1 MTDLGALV
9 DRTLLVGFEEP
20 DPPEWLRRAAPG
32 LGGVVLYGQNLLVD
46 TDGARLATLLHA
58 ESDVV
63 LAVDE
68 EGGDVTRLHYREG
81 SPTPGNYVLGA
92 ADDPKLTAGVAT
104 RIGVGLREAGIGWN
118 LAPDVDVNSAPENP
132 VIGVRAF
139 GADPDVVSRHTA
151 AWIRALEDTG
161 VAACAKHFPGH
172 GDTRADSHHA
182 LPVVECD
189 EAEWRR
195 VHLPP
200 FVAAIEAGV
209 RSVMTAHVVVPA
221 LDEVPATM
229 SRRLLTDVLRGE
241 LGYRGVVVTDALDM
255 GAIRDGVGEA
265 AGAVAALRAGADALC
280 LGAIGGEGLY
290 RRVRSAILAAVD
302 DGSLPRARLEEAA
315 GRVQELLTAVRSAA
329 PPTAPEPDGWD
340 DPGLAAT
347 RRAALVLGDRA
358 AGTALLPG
366 APLVVELRATPN
378 LAVGEA
384 YWDLAAPLAE
394 LGRAP
399 LGVHRLTGDDP
410 RQLTD
415 LLEAVE
421 GVPLVVVGRDVPR
434 HPWQHAA
441 WRAVS
446 ERRPDAVLV
455 EIGLPRPDVVTEG
468 QRVFVGGAGRPN
480 LRVAAELLAGYPR

>member
-1 MTDLGALV
+1 MKELV
-9 DRTLLVGFEEP
+9 DRVLLVGFEEP

-32 LGGVVLYGQNLLVD
+32 LGAVVLYGQNLLVD
-46 TDGARLATLLHA
+46 TDAARLAELLHT

-68 EGGDVTRLHYREG
+68 EGGDVTRVHYREG

-92 ADDPKLTAGVAT
+92 ADDVTLTAKVAES
-104 RIGVGLREAGIGWN
+104 IGVGLRTAGIGWN

-139 GADPDVVSRHTA
+139 GADPKLVSAHA
-151 AWIRALEDTG
+151 SAWIRALEETG

-182 LPVVECD
+182 LPVVDCS

-200 FVAAIEAGV
+200 FVAAVEAGV

-221 LDEVPATM
+221 LDAAPATM
-229 SRRLLTDVLRGE
+229 SRRLLTGVLRRE
-241 LGYRGVVVTDALDM
+241 LGYDGVIVTDALDM
-255 GAIRDGVGEA
+255 GAIRDGVGTE

-290 RRVRSAILAAVD
+290 LRVRSAVLAAVE

-315 GRVQELLTAVRSAA
+315 ERVEALRGWLREA
-329 PPTAPEPDGWD
+329 PPRPDPEPGWVCGSASLNGWD
-340 DPGLAAT
+340 DPGLEAA
-347 RRAALVLGDRA
+347 RRAALVLGASPLA
-358 AGTALLPG
+358 ARPI
-366 APLVVELRATPN
+366 VVEMRDTPN

-384 YWDLAAPLAE
+384 YWDLAGPLAAV
-394 LGRAP
+394 GREP
-399 LGVHRLTGDDP
+399 LAVHRLTSD
-410 RQLTD
+410 
-415 LLEAVE
+415 A
-421 GVPLVVVGRDVPR
+421 VPLTLDLPDGLPVVVVGRDVAR
-434 HPWQHAA
+434 SAWQRAA
-441 WRAVS
+441 WQTVY

-455 EIGLPRPDVVTEG
+455 DIGLPRPDVLTEG
-468 QRVFVGGAGRPN
+468 PRVFVGGAGRPN
-480 LRVAAELLAGYPR
+480 LRVAAELLAGIRL